1 MSRMLS
7 TEVTTITVQSG
18 FALCMF
24 YPLRDG
30 FFCSFDIQ
38 DLYQYRHSGHNP
50 LHVAISAMY
59 VPINSTSAFPIQRLT
74 QMTSGQAMLDLCSTG
89 IALS

>member
-1 MSRMLS
+1 MLS
-7 TEVTTITVQSG
+7 TEVTTIIAQSG
-18 FALCMF
+18 FALCTS

-30 FFCSFDIQ
+30 LFCSFDIQ

-50 LHVAISAMY
+50 LHVAISTMY
-59 VPINSTSAFPIQRLT
+59 VLINSTSTFTIQQLT
-74 QMTSGQAMLDLCSTG
+74 QMTSGQAVLDLCSTG